1 MILPACVWSKP
12 RGPMGA
18 KRIACTPPPVGLV
31 AREPSAGSPCE
42 VPHRGGGDGWFGLQP
57 VVQLLWLPKPP
68 SAVPEFSESPPATST
83 RPAAMLRGCAG

>member
-1 MILPACVWSKP
+1 MHTVSGGFSSK
-12 RGPMGA
+12 GA
-18 KRIACTPPPVGLV
+18 V
-31 AREPSAGSPCE
+31 AGSPCE

-83 RPAAMLRGCAG
+83 RPAAMLRLCRLTPRMAGSIRHHGVLRILRESR